1 MIEIQ
6 GKFYL
11 IGINQALKKKLLSL
25 NKSLKDTITK
35 EIQQIYLNKKI
46 NSLKTKIKD
55 KNIFKD
61 LTSKNTSDIKEL
73 MLKNRFEKNE
83 LFSSKQMQKIFNL
96 EKDDLIILNDKYPY
110 LVKAIKIT
118 TNNEESTKEM
128 EKLYERQ
135 VTANFEGEILQSF
148 DKFLNNKY
156 EIKINQ
162 KVLDRITNS
171 F

>member
-1 MIEIQ
+1 LIEIQ

-11 IGINQALKKKLLSL
+11 IGINQALKKKLISL

-46 NSLKTKIKD
+46 NSLNIKIKD

-128 EKLYERQ
+128 KKLYERQ

-148 DKFLNNKY
+148 DKFLNSKY